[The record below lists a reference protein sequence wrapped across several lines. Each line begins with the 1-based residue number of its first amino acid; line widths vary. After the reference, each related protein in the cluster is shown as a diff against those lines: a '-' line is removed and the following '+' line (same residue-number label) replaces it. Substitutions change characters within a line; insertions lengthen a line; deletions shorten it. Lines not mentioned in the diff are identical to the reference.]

1 MGAVDILLANISKH
15 GGLAKPNRFLV
26 QIALPPS
33 RQFAEQFQRLTSQ
46 EDIGPPEQGLEHK
59 LFLLLIK
66 ELYHCFVTRYQ
77 CQVEL

>member
-33 RQFAEQFQRLTSQ
+33 RQFAEQFQQ
-46 EDIGPPEQGLEHK
+46 C
-59 LFLLLIK
+59 LI
-66 ELYHCFVTRYQ
+66 YQ
-77 CQVEL
+77 Y